1 MPGVCGWVRCLPIVP
16 VCASRGSGLGF
27 FGPRI
32 AAPGLPASTPRFTRK
47 RQNARTLDSLRL
59 IVEAPLTPQ
68 QVNVSYSYFYDSL
81 SPYGNWIQVDGYGLC
96 WQPTVVVVN
105 REWSPYGDHGHWV
118 YSDYGWYWVSDYS
131 WGWAPFHYGRW
142 FRHVRWGWCWASTRP
157 PATTKGSSRSR
168 PAPCGSR
175 TAPATVCSRAKAGSD
190 RQRTQGFQNFYQRLW
205 RLKPSCID
213 FNKVRAGCTGGRKM
227 IATLDRELDR
237 VGRRVVLRRA
247 GLKLSWGLVAIIGE
261 AALSAEDRRYLA
273 FADRFEQEIGRIH
286 LDAVYS
292 PVTRVRYTTEN
303 TRVGQRTNYDRLIL
317 EIWTNG
323 TISPEMALVEAA
335 KILRKHINP
344 FVQYFELG
352 EETVSGAVPQEEPEK
367 KVDEELEAK
376 LNTPIQELELSVRA
390 SNCLESVKVETVRQL
405 VQMTEA
411 DLLKI
416 RSFGKTSLREIKR
429 KLADIGLSLG
439 MKDVGQ

>member
-1 MPGVCGWVRCLPIVP
+1 MRVTWRGLELPTRVERDGSVSTDKYGRFFIEPFERGFGTTVGNSLRRVLLSSLEGSAVTSIKIAGVDHEFTSIAGVMEDATDIVLNVKSLVVRLQGDGPKVMKVAANKTGVVTAADIASDPAIEVINKDAVLATLTQDVNFEMDMVVENGRGYVP
-16 VCASRGSGLGF
+16 VSE
-27 FGPRI
+27 RI
-32 AAPGLPASTPRFTRK
+32 A
-47 RQNARTLDSLRL
+47 D
-59 IVEAPLTPQ
+59 
-68 QVNVSYSYFYDSL
+68 
-81 SPYGNWIQVDGYGLC
+81 
-96 WQPTVVVVN
+96 
-105 REWSPYGDHGHWV
+105 
-118 YSDYGWYWVSDYS
+118 
-131 WGWAPFHYGRW
+131 
-142 FRHVRWGWCWASTRP
+142 
-157 PATTKGSSRSR
+157 
-168 PAPCGSR
+168 
-175 TAPATVCSRAKAGSD
+175 
-190 RQRTQGFQNFYQRLW
+190 
-205 RLKPSCID
+205 
-213 FNKVRAGCTGGRKM
+213 
-227 IATLDRELDR
+227 
-237 VGRRVVLRRA
+237 
-247 GLKLSWGLVAIIGE
+247 
-261 AALSAEDRRYLA
+261 
-273 FADRFEQEIGRIH
+273 ADRFEQEIGRIH

-352 EETVSGAVPQEEPEK
+352 EETVSGGVPQEEPEK
-367 KVDEELEAK
+367 KMDEELEAK